1 MSKETKDKINPD
13 LSTYLPK
20 KSKRKLESQHCKP
33 TSLKNADRANEKQ
46 MKA

>member
-1 MSKETKDKINPD
+1 MSKVTKDKRNPD
-13 LSTYLPK
+13 LGTYLPN

-33 TSLKNADRANEKQ
+33 ISLKNADRANEKQ